1 MNKYRYDKSTINFRH
16 IQQYLSEL
24 LFVMAEQKNMHN
36 VSYLTKDIHVWPD
49 FHGNRSPL
57 ADPTL
62 RGMVLTYTLHIF
74 YTLHILKMDIVLY
87 YYINFI

>member
-1 MNKYRYDKSTINFRH
+1 MSD
-16 IQQYLSEL
+16 
-24 LFVMAEQKNMHN
+24 QKGLKN

-62 RGMVLTYTLHIF
+62 RGMVI
-74 YTLHILKMDIVLY
+74 ILYVFLIDSIIIK
-87 YYINFI
+87 

>member
-1 MNKYRYDKSTINFRH
+1 
-16 IQQYLSEL
+16 
-24 LFVMAEQKNMHN
+24 MADQKGLKN

-62 RGMVLTYTLHIF
+62 KGMVDISHLFF
-74 YTLHILKMDIVLY
+74 YTKPIASLPNKFV
-87 YYINFI
+87 